1 MGIFALVSIVFNESL
16 FPFYLL
22 AVFLYLWVF
31 SSRDNEN
38 LLFKTV
44 SKKLSMYFSSIT
56 FMIVSKDNK
65 GLGPKKN
72 PDPDELKGKPSTKKQ
87 IIFIR
92 HGESDWNNVL

>member
-1 MGIFALVSIVFNESL
+1 MVFPIFGIVLNPSL
-16 FPFYLL
+16 MPFYLL
-22 AVFLYLWVF
+22 GVALYLWIY

-38 LLFKTV
+38 ILFKTV
-44 SKKLSMYFSSIT
+44 SKKLSIYMSSIS

-72 PDPDELKGKPSTKKQ
+72 PDPAELKGKPSEKKQ